1 MRVFGIV
8 GMSGSGKTE
17 LLIHLIPELKQRGL
31 RISTMKHTH
40 HNFDIDKPGKDS
52 YRHRQ
57 AGADEVLVS
66 SAGRWALV
74 RELRGEPEPT
84 LTELLEH
91 MKPVD
96 LVLVEGFKREGHD
109 KLEVYRPRHGKTFL
123 APGNSTIV
131 AVASDEA
138 ISDSAR
144 PSLDLNDIP
153 GIADFILNHTGLS
166 KPKKTAA

>member
-17 LLIHLIPELKQRGL
+17 LLIQLIPELKRRGL
-31 RISTMKHTH
+31 SISTMKHTH

-57 AGADEVLVS
+57 AGADEVLVA

-74 RELRGEPEPT
+74 RELRGEAEST
-84 LTELLEH
+84 LAQLLEH

-109 KLEVYRPRHGKTFL
+109 KLEVYRPTHGKEFL
-123 APGNSTIV
+123 APGNATIV
-131 AVASDEA
+131 AVASDET
-138 ISDSAR
+138 IPGIAR
-144 PSLDLNDIP
+144 PCLDLNDIP
-153 GIADFILNHTGLS
+153 AVADFILNHLGLCKS
-166 KPKKTAA
+166 KKSAA